1 MNKKFFI
8 IGGLAVILLLL
19 GVWVYLLVY
28 GAPAS
33 SDDIFANL
41 GSEGEVAE
49 EVAGN
54 PLPIVE
60 EEPVVN
66 VAASRLRQLTTG
78 PVAGYQEVQ
87 ISTTTP
93 ALLYYVEMGTGHVYT
108 INTESG
114 ESIRVSATTFP
125 QTLTAEI
132 SNNGLYYA
140 FLAAGVTKSTPFTVG
155 TLSTSTQSITKS
167 YEGTA
172 TDVAFNDQSELY
184 ILSRTGDTA
193 SAVTYNLNSNSSTPL
208 FTLPFLEASVDWG
221 KVSGDSHLVYPKPA
235 EAFEG
240 QPYEVTGNDFIRLPI
255 QGLGFAALRSGD
267 ITLFNKINERRLQ
280 SYLYVNSADY
290 SESLNSVVL
299 VEKCTAVADEGIF
312 ICAQDRSKT
321 NLRSQDSWYTGEIS
335 FSDSVW
341 MLDGNTFTGEL
352 LFDGMEESGRQ
363 LDIIKLGLNS
373 TREVLYF
380 INKLDNTLWMYEL

>member
-28 GAPAS
+28 GAPESAE
-33 SDDIFANL
+33 DIFADL
-41 GSEGEVAE
+41 GTEGGVAE
-49 EVAGN
+49 EGVVDFT
-54 PLPIVE
+54 PVVE
-60 EEPVVN
+60 EEPLVN

-78 PVAGYQEVQ
+78 PVAGYKEVQ
-87 ISTTTP
+87 VSTTTP

-114 ESIRVSATTFP
+114 ETIRVSATTFP

-132 SNNGLYYA
+132 SNNGLHYA
-140 FLAAGVTKSTPFTVG
+140 FLSAGATKSAPLSIG
-155 TLSTSTQSITKS
+155 TISTSTQSITRS
-167 YEGTA
+167 FEGTA
-172 TDVAFNDQSELY
+172 TDIKFNDQSELY
-184 ILSRTGDTA
+184 ILSRNGDTS
-193 SAVTYNLNSNSSTPL
+193 SAATHSLQSNSSSPL
-208 FTLPFLEASVDWG
+208 FTIPFLEAVVDWG
-221 KVSGDSHLVYPKPA
+221 NVKGGSHLVYPKPA

-240 QPYEVTGNDFIRLPI
+240 QLYEVSENSFVRLPI
-255 QGLGFAALRSGD
+255 QGLGFAAIKSGD
-267 ITLFNKINERRLQ
+267 ITLYNVIKDKRLQ
-280 SYLYVNSADY
+280 SYLYVNSVGYTEALD
-290 SESLNSVVL
+290 SVVL
-299 VEKCTAVADEGIF
+299 VDKCTAVEEEGVF

-341 MLDGNTFTGEL
+341 MLDGNSFTGEL

-373 TREVLYF
+373 NREVLYF